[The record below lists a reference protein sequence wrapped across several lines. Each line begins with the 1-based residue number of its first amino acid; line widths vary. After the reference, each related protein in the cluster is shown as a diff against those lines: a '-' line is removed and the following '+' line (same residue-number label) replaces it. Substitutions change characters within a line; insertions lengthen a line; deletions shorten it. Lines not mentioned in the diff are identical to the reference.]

1 MKITQVIE
9 QIKHYHKGTDPH
21 GLPIDPVKT
30 RDQILYGNTDAE
42 CTGIVTCIYASIE
55 VIEQA
60 RKSGAN
66 LIVCHEALFWNHG
79 DHTDWLADDPVF
91 RKKKALLEQ
100 AGVVVFR
107 NHDYVH
113 SGIPVD
119 GGYIDG
125 IFYGLAEKLGWV
137 FYMVEHNPMH
147 YRMPPIKAEELAR
160 QIKEKLG
167 YNGIRLIGSRNA
179 LVQNVWIPVHI
190 LGRNDNEKI
199 TTIAQEKVDCVLAYE
214 LIDFTVAEYIRDAGQ
229 LGENKAIITMG
240 HFNGEQPGMEYMV
253 QYLQPLFPEIPVRFA
268 PCGDMYEYL

>member
-1 MKITQVIE
+1 MKISQVIE

-55 VIEQA
+55 IIEQA

-79 DHTDWLADDPVF
+79 DHTDWLADDPIF
-91 RKKKALLEQ
+91 QKKKDLLEQ

-113 SGIPVD
+113 SGIPVN

-137 FYMVEHNPMH
+137 SYMVEHDPMH
-147 YRMPPIKAEELAR
+147 YHLPSIKADELAR

-167 YNGIRLIGSRNA
+167 YNGIRLIGNRNA

-240 HFNGEQPGMEYMV
+240 HFNGEQPGMEYMA
-253 QYLQPLFPEIPVRFA
+253 QYLQPLFPEISVRFV